1 MEISVPENLEDPD
14 TPFAEKVEAA
24 KNDSQCISSKIFSF
38 GSKSQL
44 LALLWAPKSVT
55 EICTWELIVASDEDV
70 VLHWGLS
77 FEDDRSD
84 WTRPDGALLPDA
96 SVLIPEGISAETQF
110 QDCGD
115 GLKHIV
121 IAPRA
126 DMDVTGMQFV
136 LRSEDGSE
144 WWKLNGSSNFKLSLP
159 RVVEGR
165 VQYTKLE
172 AQFSGNPVGL
182 EIAEAEN
189 ESMWTLMH
197 RYNKVRYCSVS
208 VSILALDSVTVTC
221 VNVQ

>member
-1 MEISVPENLEDPD
+1 MEISVSENLMEDPD
-14 TPFAEKVEAA
+14 TPFAQKVEDV
-24 KNDSQCISSKIFSF
+24 KHNSQCIYSKVFSF

-55 EICTWELIVASDEDV
+55 ETCTWELIAAADEDV
-70 VLHWGLS
+70 VLHWGVS

-84 WTRPDGALLPDA
+84 WTRPDGSLLPYA

-115 GLKHIV
+115 GLKNIV
-121 IAPRA
+121 IAPQPNL
-126 DMDVTGMQFV
+126 DITGMQFV
-136 LRSEDGSE
+136 LRSEDGSD

-172 AQFSGNPVGL
+172 AQFSGNPIGL

-197 RYNKVRYCSVS
+197 RYNKVRCFCASVP
-208 VSILALDSVTVTC
+208 VSI
-221 VNVQ
+221 